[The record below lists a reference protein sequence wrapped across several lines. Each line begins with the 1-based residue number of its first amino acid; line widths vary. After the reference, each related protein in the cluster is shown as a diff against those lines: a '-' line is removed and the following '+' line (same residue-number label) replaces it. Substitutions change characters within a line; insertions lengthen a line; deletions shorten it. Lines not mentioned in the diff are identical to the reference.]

1 VSSSKAL
8 LTNPH
13 LETFMTTNNQ
23 PLAANSLDAVV
34 DGYFAMWNQTD
45 PALRRQT
52 IQSTW
57 TADARYLDPLFAAQG
72 ADELDALVVGVHQ
85 AYPGHRFRLV
95 GSIDTHHD
103 RARWAWELYPVSPQG
118 AAPVAIGVDVAVVA
132 PDGRLH
138 EVTGFFEQPK
148 QAA

>member
-72 ADELDALVVGVHQ
+72 ADELDALVV
-85 AYPGHRFRLV
+85 
-95 GSIDTHHD
+95 
-103 RARWAWELYPVSPQG
+103 VSPQG
-118 AAPVAIGVDVAVVA
+118 AAPVAIGVAVAVVA